1 MGGGL
6 VTRSLALLYL
16 QLRAWGHHGGC
27 SHPYPTYAIQH
38 CYQQAALGAAQVT
51 VCTIHLQLS
60 GALWVHSEL
69 LANLVYTI
77 ASTGSS
83 LLELLHHSQFGLQ
96 QNFSPSQLGSGG
108 STYLC
113 C

>member
-27 SHPYPTYAIQH
+27 SRPYPTYAIQH

-69 LANLVYTI
+69 LARLVYTI

-83 LLELLHHSQFGLQ
+83 LLELLHHSQFGLR